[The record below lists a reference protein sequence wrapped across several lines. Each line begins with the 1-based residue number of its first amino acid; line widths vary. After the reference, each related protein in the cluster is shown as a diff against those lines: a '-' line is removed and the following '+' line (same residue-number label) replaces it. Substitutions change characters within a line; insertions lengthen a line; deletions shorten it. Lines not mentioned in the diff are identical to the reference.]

1 MINCRKKKRERYEQG
16 NVWRLFNGLQTSAH
30 ETSVMYNEMI
40 LCFCKI
46 RFRVDFIDLHWAL
59 RVFEDP
65 LGFMERVKK
74 IIRGHEITIRI
85 DRPKRLK
92 NT

>member
-1 MINCRKKKRERYEQG
+1 MSRSICRIVYKLMEFLHDKLSKKKRELYEQG

-30 ETSVMYNEMI
+30 ETSVMYNETI

-59 RVFEDP
+59 RVFEDR
-65 LGFMERVKK
+65 LGFMERAKK
-74 IIRGHEITIRI
+74 
-85 DRPKRLK
+85 K
-92 NT
+92 